1 MSEGHKDRE
10 VYDCIVVG
18 GGPAGLSAALYM
30 GRMRRSVLVIDSDEG
45 RSNWHQVNRNY
56 LGFPDGVH
64 ATALREIG
72 RKQASTYSVE
82 FVTGHVQKACREG
95 DGREGRFLVSTGTGE
110 DYASRTL
117 ILCTGVTDRF
127 PEFEGSYECIGK
139 SMFWCIICD
148 GYEAI
153 DKRIVVLGHG
163 NRAASLAL
171 QLLVF
176 TPSVTLVAW
185 DGQLDLEPEKLQA
198 LHEQGI
204 AVHDCDCAS
213 FACASTGK
221 VSSLTLDTGEA
232 IEFDMLFAAQ
242 RIEPNNSLAK
252 QLNLMLDEHGFI
264 VVDAEASTN
273 VDGLFAAGD
282 LTRLHNHQVSS
293 AVHEGG
299 MAAAAANHYLYEDWQ
314 QD

>member
-1 MSEGHKDRE
+1 
-10 VYDCIVVG
+10 
-18 GGPAGLSAALYM
+18 
-30 GRMRRSVLVIDSDEG
+30 
-45 RSNWHQVNRNY
+45 
-56 LGFPDGVH
+56 
-64 ATALREIG
+64 
-72 RKQASTYSVE
+72 
-82 FVTGHVQKACREG
+82 
-95 DGREGRFLVSTGTGE
+95 
-110 DYASRTL
+110 
-117 ILCTGVTDRF
+117 
-127 PEFEGSYECIGK
+127 
-139 SMFWCIICD
+139 MFWCIICD

-176 TPSVTLVAW
+176 TSSVTLVAW

-204 AVHDCDCAS
+204 HVFDCDCANFS
-213 FACASTGK
+213 CASKGM
-221 VSSLTLDTGEA
+221 VSALTLNTGET

-252 QLNLMLDEHGFI
+252 QLNIMLDEHGFI
-264 VVDAEASTN
+264 VADAEAATN
-273 VDGLFAAGD
+273 VEGLFAAGD

-314 QD
+314 HD